1 MTFGLEGEHGYDYG
15 MGDDDP
21 MDNDGHGTHV
31 AGIIAASVNNG
42 EGVAGVAPNAKIMAL
57 RVANESG
64 GFLDVCCARGVLVY
78 EEGGAGQGEL
88 GRGEQFV
95 DGRG

>member
-1 MTFGLEGEHGYDYG
+1 MWENPGNIGLEGEHGYDYG

-42 EGVAGVAPNAKIMAL
+42 EGVAGVAPNAKIMRCASPMKAAAFSRL
-57 RVANESG
+57 LCSG
-64 GFLDVCCARGVLVY
+64 RT
-78 EEGGAGQGEL
+78 
-88 GRGEQFV
+88 RI
-95 DGRG
+95 